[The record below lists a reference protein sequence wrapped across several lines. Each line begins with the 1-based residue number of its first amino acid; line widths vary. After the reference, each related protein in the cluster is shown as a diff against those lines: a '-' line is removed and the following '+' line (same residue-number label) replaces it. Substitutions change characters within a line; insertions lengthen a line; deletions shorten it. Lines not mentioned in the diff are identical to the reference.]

1 MKIEGI
7 ISKLVDRENVMRKKI
22 GLKEHKNGVRRKNRK
37 ARTNRKHIIIQI
49 QCTLVIATHRKDQI
63 LYRQKLPDKIFK

>member
-49 QCTLVIATHRKDQI
+49 Q
-63 LYRQKLPDKIFK
+63 